1 MNVYLYVKL
10 VLGLGFLFLG
20 VSYLYKP
27 EIIYRINK
35 VLREN
40 LLNDS
45 YIALSRVKIG
55 VLFLLLAFIFLYM
68 FFSKLL
74 NPPQF

>member
-1 MNVYLYVKL
+1 
-10 VLGLGFLFLG
+10 
-20 VSYLYKP
+20 
-27 EIIYRINK
+27 

-55 VLFLLLAFIFLYM
+55 VLFLLLAFISLYM
-68 FFSKLL
+68 FFSRLL
-74 NPPQF
+74 NPPRF